1 MLERFRWWIGMT
13 ICTRWWLHNCL
24 KSQARKT
31 SRLMICR
38 PIMSMPLPEEPS
50 IAVNVDYFFPLPV
63 TPRGNT
69 YILIFTDRFGRRAD
83 MYAATAAEFIAE
95 GTANILISQYIPL
108 WGCPRSILSDN
119 RLQICS
125 KLSHAVS
132 KFLGVR
138 EIATSSY
145 HPKR

>member
-1 MLERFRWWIGMT
+1 MSSTE
-13 ICTRWWLHNCL
+13 
-24 KSQARKT
+24 T
-31 SRLMICR
+31 SRLTVCW
-38 PIMSMPLPEEPS
+38 PIMSIPLPEGPG
-50 IAVNVDYFFPLPV
+50 IAVNVDNLGPLPV
-63 TPRGNT
+63 MPRGNT
-69 YILIFTDRFGRRAD
+69 DILIFTDRFGRRAD
-83 MYAATAAEFIAE
+83 MFTVTAAEFIAE